1 MGSICKNLPAISV
14 VIGLLAALALQLP
27 SQAKGLLG
35 KVDGDIYYH
44 VSGAFK
50 VKTPGGK
57 ISDSQA
63 DVNFTY
69 TMFQAITGW
78 HQVALMK
85 PELTSGKT
93 PKEIIE
99 VFVAGLSKKVYK
111 RKKEKPSILVTQK
124 SMALGKGALY
134 AKVLFPEYPGTGMT
148 VITSKGQK
156 DADFIGHFHL
166 IPIGKLNLLQRGLP
180 IKYLFVSSMKAKQME
195 GEDVTRHKEFLKG
208 VELTSAS
215 VSK

>member
-1 MGSICKNLPAISV
+1 MGNICKNLPAVSV
-14 VIGLLAALALQLP
+14 VIGLLATLALSLP

-35 KVDGDIYYH
+35 KIDGDYYHH

-57 ISDSQA
+57 IDDSQA
-63 DVNFTY
+63 DVKFTY
-69 TMFQAITGW
+69 SMFQAIIGW
-78 HQVALMK
+78 DQVALMK

-99 VFVAGLSKKVYK
+99 AFVAGLSKKAYK
-111 RKKEKPSILVTQK
+111 RKKDKPSILVTQK
-124 SMALGKGALY
+124 SMALGNSALY
-134 AKVLFPEYPGTGMT
+134 AKILFPEYPGTGMT
-148 VITSKGQK
+148 VITSKGQR

-180 IKYLFVSSMKAKQME
+180 IKYLFVSSMKARHME
-195 GEDVTRHKEFLKG
+195 GEDATRHKEFLKRVG
-208 VELTSAS
+208 LTSAS